1 MPINGSAFVVINK
14 AGDGVP
20 KNWQPADSKNIE
32 GKWKVE
38 FADNLP
44 EPKTVDLDRLVSW
57 TELEDFDLKHYS
69 GTATYSKSIFIP
81 KVEGKIFLDL
91 GEVSA
96 VAEVFVNGKKYGTAW
111 TYPMAVEITNALKDG
126 ENDIKIKVTN
136 TWVNRLIGDAHLEP
150 SKRVSKS
157 NMALYKGKRTRTVY
171 SGFASGDELQKSGLF
186 GPVCLKTYK
195 PSR

>member
-1 MPINGSAFVVINK
+1 
-14 AGDGVP
+14 
-20 KNWQPADSKNIE
+20 
-32 GKWKVE
+32 
-38 FADNLP
+38 
-44 EPKTVDLDRLVSW
+44 
-57 TELEDFDLKHYS
+57 
-69 GTATYSKSIFIP
+69 
-81 KVEGKIFLDL
+81 
-91 GEVSA
+91 
-96 VAEVFVNGKKYGTAW
+96 
-111 TYPMAVEITNALKDG
+111 MAVEITNALKDG

-150 SKRVSKS
+150 SKRVTKS